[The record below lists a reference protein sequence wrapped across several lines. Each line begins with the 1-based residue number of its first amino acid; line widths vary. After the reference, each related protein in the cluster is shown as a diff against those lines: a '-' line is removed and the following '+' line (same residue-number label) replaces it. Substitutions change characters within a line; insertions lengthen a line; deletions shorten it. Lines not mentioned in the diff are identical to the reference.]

1 MTAWVD
7 AHCHL
12 QLDLDATRFEV
23 ADADAQ
29 VDRAHAAGVER
40 MVCVGTGLETSR
52 QALALAS
59 RYDDVYATV
68 GLHPHDAS
76 RLGGDWDALVELAD
90 ADRCV
95 AIGEA
100 GFDLHYEHS
109 PQQDQEIA
117 FRHHIALAKAVDR
130 PLMIHSRN
138 AWDETFRV
146 LDAEGVPDR
155 TIFHCFTGGPDEAR
169 AALDRDCYLSF
180 SGIISFKTADDI
192 RAAAAFAP
200 AERLLVE
207 TDSPY
212 LAPVPHRGK
221 PNEPGYVPLVGA
233 ALAAARGVDV
243 ATIAELTRTNAAR
256 VFGLDR

>member
-12 QLDLDATRFEV
+12 QLDLNATRFEV

-29 VDRAHAAGVER
+29 VERAHAAGVEW

-52 QALALAS
+52 QALELSS

-76 RLGGDWDALVELAD
+76 HLGSDWDALVALAD
-90 ADRCV
+90 ATRCV

-100 GFDLHYEHS
+100 GFDLYYEHS
-109 PQQDQEIA
+109 PQQDQEVA
-117 FRHHIALAKAVDR
+117 FRHHIELAKALDR
-130 PLMIHSRN
+130 PLMIHARN

-146 LDAEGVPDR
+146 LDAEGVPAR

-180 SGIISFKTADDI
+180 SGIISFKTADEI
-192 RAAAAFAP
+192 RAAAAYAP

-212 LAPVPHRGK
+212 LAPIPHRGK
-221 PNEPGYVPLVGA
+221 SNEPAYVPLVGA
-233 ALAAARGVDV
+233 ALAAARGVDA
-243 ATIAELTRTNAAR
+243 ATIAELTCANAAR
-256 VFGLDR
+256 VFEVVR